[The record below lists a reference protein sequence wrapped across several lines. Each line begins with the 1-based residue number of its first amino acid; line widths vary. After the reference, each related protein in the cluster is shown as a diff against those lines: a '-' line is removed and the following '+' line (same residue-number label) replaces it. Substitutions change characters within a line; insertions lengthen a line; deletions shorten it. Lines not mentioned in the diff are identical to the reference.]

1 MPCKLLSRLA
11 FSRRNRIVLPLLW
24 VFALTMGLLMVVPL
38 LTAASRPVIEK
49 PQYVWNLPPD
59 FPVPYV
65 PEDNPMSA
73 AKVQLGRYLFYD
85 KRISI
90 NGTQSCG
97 SCHQQAHAFADTKP
111 VAIGATGQSHIRSG
125 PSLANIAYEPALT
138 WANPNMR
145 QLEDQALVPM
155 FGNRPVELG
164 VRAEDFVKLISSDPV
179 YAPLFHDAFPGESE
193 IFTIKNVVKAIASF
207 ERTLISGSS
216 AYDLYHSGRDVSA
229 MSEAALRGE
238 KLFFSERIGCS
249 KCHNGFTFAGEAR
262 FQGHLAVEPKFYNI
276 GLYNINGPFSYP
288 KENPGLYQVTGRPE
302 DIGKFRVPTL
312 RNVTVTAPY
321 MHDGS
326 VLTLGGVLDMY
337 ITAGRTVFSG
347 PLFGE
352 GPKNPNKSRML
363 RPFLLTAQ
371 QYDDLIEFLRSLT
384 DEEFLADPRFSDPW
398 EREQSRSP
406 SRVRT
411 P

>member
-1 MPCKLLSRLA
+1 MLYKLLSRPA
-11 FSRRNRIVLPLLW
+11 FSRRNRLALPLLW
-24 VFALTMGLLMVVPL
+24 VFVLATGL
-38 LTAASRPVIEK
+38 LTAAPRAAIEK
-49 PQYVWNLPPD
+49 PQYVWNLPPG

-73 AKVQLGRYLFYD
+73 AKVQLGRYLFYE

-97 SCHQQAHAFADTKP
+97 SCHQQAHAFADAKP
-111 VAIGATGQSHIRSG
+111 VAIGATGQHHTRSG
-125 PSLANIAYEPALT
+125 PSLANIVYEPALT

-155 FGNRPVELG
+155 FGDSPVELG
-164 VRAEDFVKLISSDPV
+164 VRPEDFVKLISSDPV
-179 YAPLFHDAFPGESE
+179 YAPLFRNAFPDESE
-193 IFTIKNVVKAIASF
+193 VFTIKNVVKAIASF

-216 AYDLYHSGRDVSA
+216 AYDRYHSGRDLNA

-238 KLFFSERIGCS
+238 ELFFGEQVGCS
-249 KCHNGFTFAGEAR
+249 KCHNGFTLAGEAR
-262 FQGHLAVEPKFYNI
+262 FQGHLVVEPKYYNI
-276 GLYNINGPFSYP
+276 GLYNLHGFFSYP
-288 KENPGLYQVTGRPE
+288 KENPGLYQITGRPE

-312 RNVTVTAPY
+312 RNIAVTAPY

-352 GPKNPNKSRML
+352 GPKNPNRSHLL
-363 RPFLLTAQ
+363 RPFPMTAQ
-371 QYDDLIEFLRSLT
+371 QYDDLIAFLHSLT
-384 DEEFLADPRFSDPW
+384 DEEFLTDPRFSNPW
-398 EREQSRSP
+398 QRDQLISP
-406 SRVRT
+406 PRART